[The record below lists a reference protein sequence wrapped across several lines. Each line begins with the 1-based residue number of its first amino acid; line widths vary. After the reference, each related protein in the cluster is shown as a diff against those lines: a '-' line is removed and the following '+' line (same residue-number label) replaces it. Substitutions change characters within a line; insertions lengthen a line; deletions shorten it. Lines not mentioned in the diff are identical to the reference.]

1 MRPMSDDELLFA
13 AQETVLI
20 SLHAYFSLCYSFFFF
35 LVERLISSGSS
46 VQR

>member
-1 MRPMSDDELLFA
+1 MRPMSDDLLLFA

-20 SLHAYFSLCYSFFFF
+20 SLHAYFSLCYSFFF